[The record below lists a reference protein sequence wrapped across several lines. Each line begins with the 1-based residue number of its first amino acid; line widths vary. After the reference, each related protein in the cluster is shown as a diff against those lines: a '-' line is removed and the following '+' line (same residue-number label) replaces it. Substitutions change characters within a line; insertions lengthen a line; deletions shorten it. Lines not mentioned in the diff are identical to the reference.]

1 MSRMIFV
8 NLPVD
13 DLGRSRA
20 FYEAVGFVN
29 NPRFSDETA
38 ACMVWSDTI
47 YAMLVTHPK
56 WATFTTRPI
65 AAAGSSE
72 VALCLTCD
80 SRDDVHAILAAGGQ
94 AGGTVDINPP
104 EEHGMMMT
112 RSLGD
117 PDGHVWEFTW
127 MDPTFAPGTSSADTL
142 A

>member
-1 MSRMIFV
+1 MIFV
-8 NLPVD
+8 NLPVA
-13 DLGRSRA
+13 DLAPAKA

-29 NPRFSDETA
+29 NPRFSDDTA

-47 YAMLVTHPK
+47 CAMLVTHPK

-80 SRDDVHAILAAGGQ
+80 TPDEVHAIMTAG
-94 AGGTVDINPP
+94 ASVGGTVDINPP
-104 EEHGMMMT
+104 EEHGFMMT

-117 PDGHVWEFTW
+117 LDGHVWEFTW
-127 MDPTFAPGTSSADTL
+127 MDPAFVTGETPIETEV
-142 A
+142 